1 MSQNKDLSTA
11 CTLLEWVV
19 YGMLLFAAVWWLA
32 APSMLDQPASLLLD
46 TIVWPIDGSHDTL
59 SRDTRFLSAV
69 GSGLMVSLACFLLW
83 VSIPELRH
91 GNFRV
96 LRGTVLSILAWYLV
110 DSAGSVLSG
119 VSSNVFFNSV
129 FLAMLLYPLWLAS
142 RSRANQS

>member
-1 MSQNKDLSTA
+1 MSHSKDLSSA
-11 CTLLEWVV
+11 CTLLQWVC

-32 APSMLDQPASLLLD
+32 APSVLDQPASLLLD
-46 TIVWPIDGSHDTL
+46 TLVWPIDGSHDTL
-59 SRDTRFLSAV
+59 ARDTRFLSAV

-83 VSIPELRH
+83 VTIPELQH

-96 LRGTVLSILAWYLV
+96 LRGTTLSILAWYFV
-110 DSAGSVLSG
+110 DSAGSALSG

-142 RSRANQS
+142 RSRSDQS